1 MSVLPGLHHYNVKRT
16 RIGILLS
23 ATFWHYRY
31 SYMGTVIDTQYPYL
45 HLFPNVFKSWSG
57 FKQSPASLSRD
68 SALGVNK
75 RTSIPHVFLEI
86 SNFAPDRNITWKKK
100 ANTIIKS
107 NERNHPIQQSE
118 HSKACRMGSFVVVV
132 VVFDFCFR
140 RSRFWGVFV
149 MEKNIWYVSNCPGN
163 RRIFWK
169 STRGKGVK
177 NLHVYWV
184 KNKTMNSDKGPR

>member
-1 MSVLPGLHHYNVKRT
+1 
-16 RIGILLS
+16 
-23 ATFWHYRY
+23 
-31 SYMGTVIDTQYPYL
+31 MGTVIGTQCPYL
-45 HLFPNVFKSWSG
+45 HLFPNIFKSWSG
-57 FKQSPASLSRD
+57 FKQSPASLAAD
-68 SALGVNK
+68 FALGVNK
-75 RTSIPHVFLEI
+75 RTSIPHAFLEI

-149 MEKNIWYVSNCPGN
+149 MEKTSGMYQTVPETGEYFGSLQEA
-163 RRIFWK
+163 RVLR
-169 STRGKGVK
+169 T
-177 NLHVYWV
+177 Y
-184 KNKTMNSDKGPR
+184 TYTE